1 MTCEINEAIHMGCL
15 RGQSPAGFFQS
26 AGRKLKERFHLSYI
40 TFPVSFKKEGDR
52 IGEVDYELY
61 LL

>member
-1 MTCEINEAIHMGCL
+1 MGCL
-15 RGQSPAGFFQS
+15 RVQSLAGFFQS

-40 TFPVSFKKEGDR
+40 TFPFSFKKEGNR